1 MTIFTRPAA
10 FLTNVNR
17 ARLWR
22 SLILTLAAAVALLAG
37 LPAADAQYARRAPGA
52 CRTPYDGYWNV
63 VIVTDVGACQ
73 RTYGLPV
80 QIVGGRV
87 LSTGGARVAG
97 SVGRGGGVV
106 VRVSAGGSSANGTG
120 RLGAGF
126 GSGRWSR
133 RGSAGFCRGRW
144 QATRG

>member
-1 MTIFTRPAA
+1 MTIITRSAA
-10 FLTNVNR
+10 FITNVNR
-17 ARLWR
+17 AQLWR
-22 SLILTLAAAVALLAG
+22 SLILTVTAAAALVAG

-52 CRTPYDGYWNV
+52 GRTPYDGYWNV

-73 RTYGLPV
+73 RAYGLPV

-106 VRVSAGGSSANGTG
+106 VRVSSGGSFATGGG

-126 GSGRWSR
+126 GSGRWSG
-133 RGSAGFCRGRW
+133 RGSAGFCSGRW